1 MIDVD
6 RVDDVGDRDLPV
18 DISFVRRLPPA
29 LTLADGIATLRRA
42 AQEVKAS
49 PPAVGSGVIRFEV
62 LVPPGTKALK
72 WLCSQFRGSS
82 LFPQFYLSRKL
93 SSDPPIELQICGVGS
108 ALCLHGSSEVK
119 NGCDLIS
126 RYLSFDSDLI
136 RAYGAVGM
144 KYDKEILSIEEKSGS
159 FYFFIPQVE
168 LSEYDGYSV
177 LSSTIIWDHSVS
189 HTFEDSVCLFESCF
203 NQVCGSYDSSASI
216 CYDNMMT
223 SYIGDSYLLETG
235 NAQLVY
241 LDTEVLAKVD
251 AKTSMQKEKF
261 LTSEKSFICFSSEFL
276 FSANVD
282 LRSQMYKTESF
293 IRSGSNINSAWASL
307 IVEECVRLGLTAIL

>member
-1 MIDVD
+1 MN
-6 RVDDVGDRDLPV
+6 L
-18 DISFVRRLPPA
+18 
-29 LTLADGIATLRRA
+29 
-42 AQEVKAS
+42 
-49 PPAVGSGVIRFEV
+49 
-62 LVPPGTKALK
+62 
-72 WLCSQFRGSS
+72 
-82 LFPQFYLSRKL
+82 
-93 SSDPPIELQICGVGS
+93 
-108 ALCLHGSSEVK
+108 
-119 NGCDLIS
+119 
-126 RYLSFDSDLI
+126 
-136 RAYGAVGM
+136 
-144 KYDKEILSIEEKSGS
+144 
-159 FYFFIPQVE
+159 QVE